1 MFFPWKYG
9 ICTLAKVALIV
20 SISNF
25 FTSKYSQER
34 NLFVTKKYLLLQI
47 LQLSR
52 NKNFFFRTCHKSMG
66 VGRLIWIK
74 SSSEY
79 RTMSVVPVHVCHHR
93 LACVHAQCAHIC
105 SIECY
110 CTLTVLIL
118 ASFFSILL
126 EIWNDRALPTIY
138 FLATLLTKLHH
149 VAARHIHF
157 FGHVHVVTGPLERT
171 MRTGPQHIFAL

>member
-1 MFFPWKYG
+1 MFCLFWP
-9 ICTLAKVALIV
+9 IKV
-20 SISNF
+20 F
-25 FTSKYSQER
+25 FVLVA
-34 NLFVTKKYLLLQI
+34 NLWVWA
-47 LQLSR
+47 
-52 NKNFFFRTCHKSMG
+52 
-66 VGRLIWIK
+66 GRLIWIK

-149 VAARHIHF
+149 VVARHIHL
-157 FGHVHVVTGPLERT
+157 FGHVHVVTGPLELT
-171 MRTGPQHIFAL
+171 MRTWGLILINLEDCLTLFPL